1 MARYRV
7 QFSRDWIRGRWG
19 FIDRMFHDL
28 GGKETEPSRTDNAWL
43 VEFRGSPQDL
53 GRYLSERLELK
64 WKDVSQFGSI
74 FNISENPSPNGS
86 AARRRA
92 PARRRHLSAPH
103 A

>member
-1 MARYRV
+1 MARFRV

-43 VEFRGSPQDL
+43 VEFRGNPQDL

-74 FNISENPSPNGS
+74 FNISEIPSPNGS
-86 AARRRA
+86 AAERRA